1 MIEDKELK
9 KQEIKNR
16 IIDTSDL
23 EEDTPRSRRRQNAD
37 IFTQGRRVVILLLV
51 LVGII
56 ILGLAFQNRFKTH
69 TKFKLMWMHDLS
81 EGSLVYYI
89 SLGNVFLKY

>member
-16 IIDTSDL
+16 IIDTSEL

-37 IFTQGRRVVILLLV
+37 IFTQGRRVVIPLLV
-51 LVGII
+51 
-56 ILGLAFQNRFKTH
+56 
-69 TKFKLMWMHDLS
+69 W
-81 EGSLVYYI
+81 
-89 SLGNVFLKY
+89 

>member
-9 KQEIKNR
+9 KAGNKNR

-23 EEDTPRSRRRQNAD
+23 EEDTPRSEKKAKIR
-37 IFTQGRRVVILLLV
+37 IFLHKGGELSYSSLV

-56 ILGLAFQNRFKTH
+56 ILGLAFQNRFK
-69 TKFKLMWMHDLS
+69 LIQS
-81 EGSLVYYI
+81 S
-89 SLGNVFLKY
+89 N

>member
-23 EEDTPRSRRRQNAD
+23 GEGPEEERIQ
-37 IFTQGRRVVILLLV
+37 IFLHRG
-51 LVGII
+51 GE
-56 ILGLAFQNRFKTH
+56 
-69 TKFKLMWMHDLS
+69 LS
-81 EGSLVYYI
+81 YSSL
-89 SLGNVFLKY
+89 FW